1 MVITIMTK
9 RQINTRIATSNVLS
23 GINNM
28 YYNLRR
34 HEFGLINKIRNSNN
48 IIT

>member
-1 MVITIMTK
+1 MTK
-9 RQINTRIATSNVLS
+9 KQIDTRIAASNVLS